1 MKEFFKK
8 ARRNV
13 LWQAWS
19 LLPKNPKKAV
29 CQCFYGRGWSDSPGA
44 IGAELLSRGYEVYW
58 IVKGEAEAA
67 SLPAGAKPLLL
78 ESPKA
83 IYHQCTAG
91 IWVDNCRKWA
101 YTQKGRGQLYLQTWH
116 GFPLK
121 RIEGDALEALP
132 PDYIKAARHDSALC
146 DLFLSN
152 SRFLTEIY
160 RKAFWYSGEILEQGL
175 PRNDMLAHPRPEIR
189 EKARRALGTP
199 PGKKLLLYAPT
210 FRKDKGLSAYDVD
223 FPRLAS
229 ALSKRFGGDWQVL
242 LKLHPN
248 IAEKASGMGLDPQL
262 VKNASDYPDIQELY
276 LACDALLTDYS
287 SVMFDYMAT
296 GKPCFLYVNDKEAY
310 RGDRNF
316 YFDMEKLPYPL
327 AETNGALEQAV
338 LAFDPQE
345 QEKAEEAFRR
355 EFGLRETGNA
365 ARAAVDWIEEKQKK
379 ERNRP

>member
-1 MKEFFKK
+1 M
-8 ARRNV
+8 
-13 LWQAWS
+13 
-19 LLPKNPKKAV
+19 
-29 CQCFYGRGWSDSPGA
+29 
-44 IGAELLSRGYEVYW
+44 
-58 IVKGEAEAA
+58 
-67 SLPAGAKPLLL
+67 
-78 ESPKA
+78 
-83 IYHQCTAG
+83 
-91 IWVDNCRKWA
+91 
-101 YTQKGRGQLYLQTWH
+101 
-116 GFPLK
+116 
-121 RIEGDALEALP
+121 
-132 PDYIKAARHDSALC
+132 
-146 DLFLSN
+146 
-152 SRFLTEIY
+152 
-160 RKAFWYSGEILEQGL
+160 
-175 PRNDMLAHPRPEIR
+175 
-189 EKARRALGTP
+189 
-199 PGKKLLLYAPT
+199 
-210 FRKDKGLSAYDVD
+210 
-223 FPRLAS
+223 
-229 ALSKRFGGDWQVL
+229 L